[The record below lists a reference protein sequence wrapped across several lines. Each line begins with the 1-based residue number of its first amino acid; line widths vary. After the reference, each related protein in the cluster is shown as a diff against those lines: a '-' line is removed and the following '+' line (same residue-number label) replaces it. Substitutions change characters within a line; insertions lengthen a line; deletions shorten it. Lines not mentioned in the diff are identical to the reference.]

1 MVSTKELR
9 AIAKSESSYEKC
21 HISYRGYMSNEINAA
36 REVLQKY
43 KKVCS
48 DSVKEL
54 RDKTDMPMS
63 ECCDML
69 RCLWRDAKLECIQA
83 ENAKLRELS
92 SIMLKCIIAEKNKNK
107 FIICWECPMHKQ
119 FDELRSYCCLE
130 HEAEELGI
138 EVTK

>member
-1 MVSTKELR
+1 MSFGMLPLSPDDKPDSFVLLSM
-9 AIAKSESSYEKC
+9 YEK
-21 HISYRGYMSNEINAA
+21 
-36 REVLQKY
+36 
-43 KKVCS
+43 
-48 DSVKEL
+48 
-54 RDKTDMPMS
+54 
-63 ECCDML
+63 
-69 RCLWRDAKLECIQA
+69 LES

-130 HEAEELGI
+130 HEAKELGI

>member
-1 MVSTKELR
+1 MISTKELR
-9 AIAKSESSYEKC
+9 AITESESSYEKC

-69 RCLWRDAKLECIQA
+69 RCLWRDAKLECIQT
-83 ENAKLRELS
+83 ENNKLRGLVHDAH
-92 SIMLKCIIAEKNKNK
+92 MLATDHGVYVRY
-107 FIICWECPMHKQ
+107 P
-119 FDELRSYCCLE
+119 YCDAWDKKLAVVE
-130 HEAEELGI
+130 EQMRELGI
-138 EVTK
+138 EVD